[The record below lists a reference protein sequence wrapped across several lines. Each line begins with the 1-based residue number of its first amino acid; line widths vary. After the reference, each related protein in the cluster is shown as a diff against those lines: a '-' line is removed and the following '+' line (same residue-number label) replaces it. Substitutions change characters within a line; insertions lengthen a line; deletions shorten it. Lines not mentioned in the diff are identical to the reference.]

1 MREQLTDEALVL
13 MASGSK
19 PGSVGLDYDEA
30 LTSLARELLARRRAE
45 NPRLREAL
53 TQALAANERW
63 QKNSAETW
71 EAMQTMRD
79 AINEHI
85 PMPSLE
91 SDLLQ
96 GPENSVFCAAVA
108 EAVVNTLAALR
119 IENERLRG
127 ALEGMDLEAQ
137 RASVEALLKPTLIHL
152 VMKMSDDARA
162 ALGMS

>member
-1 MREQLTDEALVL
+1 MKT
-13 MASGSK
+13 
-19 PGSVGLDYDEA
+19 P
-30 LTSLARELLARRRAE
+30 
-45 NPRLREAL
+45 
-53 TQALAANERW
+53 AANERW

-162 ALGMS
+162 ALAAMETNR